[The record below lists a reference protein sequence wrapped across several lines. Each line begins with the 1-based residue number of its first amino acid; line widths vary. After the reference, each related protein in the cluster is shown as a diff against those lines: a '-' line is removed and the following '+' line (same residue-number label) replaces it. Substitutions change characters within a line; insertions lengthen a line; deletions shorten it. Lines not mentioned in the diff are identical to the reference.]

1 MKTGE
6 CTDGINKM
14 PLKEGHISK
23 IENVTNLKHIQ
34 KHNQKCIFK
43 NEVAEGFVLHEGTK
57 LMRRTK

>member
-1 MKTGE
+1 M
-6 CTDGINKM
+6 NKM